1 MPRAIRSL
9 VLVLTLSLAAL
20 LPRPARA
27 QDGPPGL
34 PNTGEWTRQAAQ
46 FLKDE
51 LDLDSAQTEKVQGV
65 FEGAIRE
72 AMKSAAQAWRPGE
85 SFDFEQMRAGVED
98 LRVKVTRD
106 IAALLTPSQQR
117 EFEAL
122 VEDFDRRAQQWEQRR
137 RGWEDPMLAFEPP
150 PLSKKILMER
160 VERAL
165 GLSPEELQVI
175 LPLVEQVIDKR
186 IACQEARIIRRKDL
200 TAAIEGGATPAEVQQ
215 RVREIRSTEQFEQLE
230 LLAAQQKL
238 RDLLTIQQEVKL
250 VTMGILD

>member
-1 MPRAIRSL
+1 MPRAL
-9 VLVLTLSLAAL
+9 FALALAL
-20 LPRPARA
+20 LIPLTARA
-27 QDGPPGL
+27 QEGGGPMGPMGGDW
-34 PNTGEWTRQAAQ
+34 TGQAAK

-51 LDLDSAQTEKVQGV
+51 LDLDSAQTDKVKGV
-65 FEGAIRE
+65 LDGAIRE
-72 AMKSAAQAWRPGE
+72 AMRSAAEAWRPGE
-85 SFDFEQMRAGVED
+85 SFDFEKMRAGVED
-98 LRVKVTRD
+98 LRVKVTKD
-106 IAALLTPSQQR
+106 IHALLTPEQQR

-150 PLSKKILMER
+150 PLSKRILLER

-165 GLSPEELQVI
+165 GLTPEELQVV
-175 LPLVEQVIDKR
+175 LPLVANVIDRR

-200 TAAIEGGATPAEVQQ
+200 TAAIDGGASQAEVEQ
-215 RVREIRSTEQFEQLE
+215 RVRELRASEEFEKLE

-238 RDLLTIQQEVKL
+238 RDLLTLQQEIKL